1 MQPDSRLALAG
12 IISIILA
19 FALIIAALLLP
30 GAIRRAPPGHPQG
43 VAHSHGSSGEQQS
56 GDDKGEGQYN
66 ADDTGKRE
74 SRIWLHIS
82 ILSSSFFGQHRL
94 LTPVALALSMLWC
107 VQARSAW
114 THHNIPPWCGGA
126 ARAPNQETEQQIPF

>member
-82 ILSSSFFGQHRL
+82 ILSSSFFRATSLAHACGARPEYVVVCPGTKRLDTPQH
-94 LTPVALALSMLWC
+94 TSM
-107 VQARSAW
+107 VRRSRAR
-114 THHNIPPWCGGA
+114 TQPGD
-126 ARAPNQETEQQIPF
+126 